1 MKKKALYKLESP
13 YREPMVIYG
22 FEFGDEDGEHSCA
35 IVGSTR
41 GDEIQQ
47 DFICASLVKRLM
59 NVEEAGAIA
68 PGKKILVIPCVN
80 PYSMNIAKRF
90 WSMDNTDINRMF
102 PGYDQGET
110 TQRVADGLFKAVSD
124 YKYGIQRCSF
134 NLHGNFEAHVRVTH
148 ESHISQESL
157 SIADAF
163 GLPYVVS
170 REPTSFDTA
179 MLNYNWQV
187 WDTHAFSVYSQATDT
202 LDPKSARLVRES
214 ILRFLHSRQL
224 ITENIPGGSIS
235 TYIDERQLVQVRT
248 ERAAGFLMRRV
259 QPGDRVEKGDTLAT
273 IVDTLDTHVKETL
286 TAPCPGYVFFERVQ
300 PMVQQDMICFM
311 LVPTQD

>member
-124 YKYGIQRCSF
+124 YKYGIQLCSF

-157 SIADAF
+157 SSADAF
-163 GLPYVVS
+163 GLPYVGS

-259 QPGDRVEKGDTLAT
+259 QPGARVEKGDTQAT

>member
-68 PGKKILVIPCVN
+68 PGKRILVIPCVN

-124 YKYGIQRCSF
+124 YKYGIQLCSF

>member
-1 MKKKALYKLESP
+1 MNKQVLYRLESP
-13 YREPMVIYG
+13 YREPMSIYG
-22 FEFGDEDGEHSCA
+22 FEFGDAHGEASCA

-47 DFICASLVKRLM
+47 EYICAGLVHRLQQ
-59 NVEEAGAIA
+59 VEEAGSIA
-68 PGKKILVIPCVN
+68 PGKRILVIPCVN

-90 WSMDNTDINRMF
+90 WPMDNTDINRMF

-110 TQRVADGLFKAVSD
+110 TQRVADGLFRNVRD
-124 YKYGIQRCSF
+124 FRFGIQLCSF
-134 NLHGNFEAHVRVTH
+134 NMPGNFEPHVRVTH

-157 SIADAF
+157 AIADGF

-170 REPTSFDTA
+170 REPTSFDTT

-202 LDPKSARLVRES
+202 LDLASARLVQES
-214 ILRFLHSRQL
+214 ILRFLHSRQIL
-224 ITENIPGGSIS
+224 TETVPGGSIS
-235 TYIDERQLVQVRT
+235 TFIDEKQLVNVRT

-259 QPGDRVEKGDTLAT
+259 KVGDHVEKGDVLAE
-273 IVDTLDTHVKETL
+273 IVDTLDTHIRETL
-286 TAPCPGYVFFERVQ
+286 TAPCPGYVFFERVA
-300 PMVQQDMICFM
+300 PLIQQDMICFSI
-311 LVPTQD
+311 VP

>member
-124 YKYGIQRCSF
+124 YKYGIQLCSF

>member
-124 YKYGIQRCSF
+124 YKYGSQLCSF

>member
-47 DFICASLVKRLM
+47 DFICASLVKRLA
-59 NVEEAGAIA
+59 NVEEAGSIA

-124 YKYGIQRCSF
+124 YKYGVQLCSF

-157 SIADAF
+157 AIADAF

-170 REPTSFDTA
+170 REPTSFDTT

-202 LDPKSARLVRES
+202 LDLKSAHAVRES

-248 ERAAGFLMRRV
+248 ERTAGFLMRRV

-286 TAPCPGYVFFERVQ
+286 VAPCPGYVFFERVQ
-300 PMVQQDMICFM
+300 PMVQQNMICFM

>member
-124 YKYGIQRCSF
+124 YKYGIQLCSF
-134 NLHGNFEAHVRVTH
+134 NLHGNFEAHGRVTH

>member
-22 FEFGDEDGEHSCA
+22 FEFGDEDGENSCA

-124 YKYGIQRCSF
+124 YKYGIQLCSF